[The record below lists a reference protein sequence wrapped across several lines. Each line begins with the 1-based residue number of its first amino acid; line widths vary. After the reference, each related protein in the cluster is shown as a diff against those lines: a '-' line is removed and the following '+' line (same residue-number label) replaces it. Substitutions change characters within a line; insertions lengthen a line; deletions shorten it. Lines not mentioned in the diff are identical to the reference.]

1 MAHGA
6 RPSGGQP
13 EPEGPYACGYKR
25 CVAFRLPHVPLN
37 RPASPPGRIAHPAA
51 SRTRPRLDLRWALA
65 ALQVFTL
72 VPVLLFALWLI
83 YQQWQLGQNEMQREL
98 QQTARSLAVSVQRE
112 LNASVRQLQ
121 RVSEGPT
128 LQQGSLQTFH
138 GYMRTLSS
146 ELREWDTMALLE
158 GDHLLLHSAV
168 GYGQPLPAIPEFDF
182 KAVWRSRQPLLTDVY
197 VNPRTNQPGVAVVVP
212 VARSSGSQEQLLMAQ
227 LSNQQLASLLE
238 EPLRNVD
245 IVSSVVDTKGR
256 IVSRNRFFDK
266 FFGQSATPSY
276 LEIIRQAP
284 SGFSRARTLEGKYAL
299 SAWYR
304 LDNGWTVG
312 VGAHSDVYDAML
324 TRSMLRT
331 AGLGLGML
339 AASLL
344 IALWVARRMGRS
356 IEAAADNARRLAD
369 EHPVPRGRADIA
381 QIDKLLQ
388 AHYEAGQRLQA
399 LRQQHTAALN
409 DLNDE
414 LHRRDDFLSMMA
426 HELRNP
432 LAPIFTAVAILK
444 RSPGLSEKEQGVVN
458 IVGNQSRQLKRLV
471 DDLLDASR
479 LATGRITLQRSPTR
493 LDALVRQLS
502 DAMQAVA
509 AEKQQRLLLQLPA
522 QPVVLDADAERVS
535 QILHNLLDN
544 AFKFGAPGGDVS
556 LRLQIE
562 GDTAVVTVTDEG
574 IGIAPERLKDLFKPF
589 SQIDPGIARSNGGL
603 GLGLSTSR
611 SLAEMHGGTLTAESP
626 GPGLGTTLRLTLPLH
641 PPAGPAADLP
651 PAA

>member
-1 MAHGA
+1 MG
-6 RPSGGQP
+6 
-13 EPEGPYACGYKR
+13 
-25 CVAFRLPHVPLN
+25 
-37 RPASPPGRIAHPAA
+37 PGRQAGSRNRKDRTHEGINVVLHFASHMSRSTVPPPHPAA
-51 SRTRPRLDLRWALA
+51 PRSRPRLDLRWALA

-128 LQQGSLQTFH
+128 LQQGSLKDFH

-146 ELREWDTMALLE
+146 ELREWDTMVLIE
-158 GDHLLLHSAV
+158 NDHLLHSAV
-168 GYGQPLPAIPEFDF
+168 AYGEPLPPIPEFDF
-182 KAVWRSRQPLLTDVY
+182 KAVWRSRKPLLTDVY
-197 VNPRTNQPGVAVVVP
+197 VSPRTGQPGVAAVVP
-212 VARSSGSQEQLLMAQ
+212 VARSSGSQEQLLAAQ
-227 LSNQQLASLLE
+227 LSTTQLANLLQ
-238 EPLRNVD
+238 EPLRDVD
-245 IVSSVVDTKGR
+245 IVSSVVDTQGR
-256 IVSRNRFFDK
+256 IVSRNRLFDK
-266 FFGQSATPSY
+266 FFGQSATPTY
-276 LEIIRQAP
+276 LAAIRQAP
-284 SGFSRARTLEGKYAL
+284 SGFARTHTLEGKYAL

-369 EHPVPRGRADIA
+369 EHPVPRGHADIA
-381 QIDKLLQ
+381 QIDTLLQ

-414 LHRRDDFLSMMA
+414 LNRRDDFLSMMA

-493 LDALVRQLS
+493 LDALVRQVS

-562 GDTAVVTVTDEG
+562 GDTAVVTVTDGG
-574 IGIAPERLKDLFKPF
+574 IGIAADRLKDLFKPF

-626 GPGLGTTLRLTLPLH
+626 GPDQGTTLRLTLPLQ